1 MNSYQPLNENEFGKL
16 VEKYFSALTLFAWR
30 WAPDVAED
38 VAQTTF
44 LKLLKHGLNNGMPDN
59 IAAWL
64 FQTAKRT
71 AIDES
76 RKVFRFRRFCRRY
89 QEDVDTL
96 FEESP
101 ETVVYG
107 REISERLKTLPEEAR
122 QIVLLR
128 IWGNLSFE
136 EIATVVGIPKTSVFR
151 EYTRALEVL
160 RTFAKVGDQ

>member
-1 MNSYQPLNENEFGKL
+1 
-16 VEKYFSALTLFAWR
+16 
-30 WAPDVAED
+30 
-38 VAQTTF
+38 
-44 LKLLKHGLNNGMPDN
+44 MPDN
-59 IAAWL
+59 TAAWL

>member
-16 VEKYFSALTLFAWR
+16 VKKYFSALTLFARR

-44 LKLLKHGLNNGMPDN
+44 LKLLKHGLNKGMPDN

-71 AIDES
+71 
-76 RKVFRFRRFCRRY
+76 FRRFCRRY

-107 REISERLKTLPEEAR
+107 REISERLKTLQRKRGRSSCFAFGATS
-122 QIVLLR
+122 LLR
-128 IWGNLSFE
+128 RLQ
-136 EIATVVGIPKTSVFR
+136 P
-151 EYTRALEVL
+151 
-160 RTFAKVGDQ
+160 